1 MEIDQDNHYPT
12 INSNLHLDSVLTVKK
27 YLGSYHSYSVVALMM
42 LDFENNGLTIDLC
55 FNNNIELNN
64 AADHLLGVWNK
75 CESNK
80 VVIRKYKINNIDNTI
95 TNNIN
100 IDNID
105 IDNIELNKIENNE
118 IYKNQTK
125 IYVDIE
131 KINYN
136 IKYMLYRNNDTVP
149 RILNLKLV

>member
-1 MEIDQDNHYPT
+1 METDQDQQYPT

-27 YLGSYHSYSVVALMM
+27 YLGSYHSYSVVALML

-55 FNNNIELNN
+55 FNNDIELNN

-80 VVIRKYKINNIDNTI
+80 VVIRKYKINNIDNT
-95 TNNIN
+95 NES
-100 IDNID
+100 NID